1 MTDAAPQP
9 GPASPAPQ
17 QQAQIAT
24 LAGGGVSAVSIL
36 WILWQLQTSVADM
49 SGRVA
54 VLGEQV
60 SAARGQVSEVRS
72 AQLDMTRD
80 LDAIERRMAVIEAQ
94 RDAPSRK

>member
-1 MTDAAPQP
+1 MTD
-9 GPASPAPQ
+9 PAPPPGQPAPIPPQ
-17 QQAQIAT
+17 QVMT
-24 LAGGGVSAVSIL
+24 LAGGGVSAVAIL
-36 WILWQLQTSVADM
+36 WILGQLQASVADV

-54 VLGEQV
+54 VRGEQV

-72 AQLDMTRD
+72 AQVDMARD